1 VQVERDTIPKKT
13 NMDYY
18 LNNKSE
24 YQRPNQKGGNNVTN
38 SSYNSNTADGAEGRS
53 FKNEIISEKI
63 GTSLNNSNNKNL
75 DDPKVASQGKDVA
88 AYEPANK
95 KDYPQ
100 KQPVYQPANRKN
112 QIIQNPIKNVP
123 HIIHVNPDN
132 GSPIHAQFYSPLT
145 KHSLRENQSN
155 SISTSNDY
163 MYNDKDQVIIL
174 SDKPTY
180 LHDPMES
187 SEFGLG
193 AVLLNNDSHGTPLK
207 EFLSVAKQNSTHI
220 NNTGTVSMNNELF
233 TDLEDYKSKLLKS
246 LEYSKNGNSD
256 HSMNIED
263 YKKYVL
269 INNGNI
275 V

>member
-1 VQVERDTIPKKT
+1 VPVERETIPKKT
-13 NMDYY
+13 YKDYY

-75 DDPKVASQGKDVA
+75 DDPKVPAQGKDVA

-100 KQPVYQPANRKN
+100 KQPVYQPADRKN

-132 GSPIHAQFYSPLT
+132 GSPIHAQFYSPPT
-145 KHSLRENQSN
+145 KHGLLENQSN

-180 LHDPMES
+180 LHDPKES

-246 LEYSKNGNSD
+246 LEYSKNWNSD

-269 INNGNI
+269 INDGNI